1 MKQGTTT
8 LPLIEAKCE
17 GQPAGGVPPKGVS
30 QSRSMTCACQGGDRT
45 RPEQQKTR
53 QAVELAGLVGL
64 KGLRLGLKPEYLV
77 VIGGLEPPTS
87 AL

>member
-30 QSRSMTCACQGGDRT
+30 QSRSMACACRVPDSSDHVASGGDDIRH
-45 RPEQQKTR
+45 
-53 QAVELAGLVGL
+53 QAAIQCKLMNA
-64 KGLRLGLKPEYLV
+64 LRNTL
-77 VIGGLEPPTS
+77 
-87 AL
+87 